1 MAPANEEVDL
11 YKAYIMLLRVVA
23 GLFLHSQTKDSVTQ
37 VGLKPF
43 FNCFDRDAFSARIV
57 LNLILVN
64 QADVEVLGF
73 RIADV

>member
-1 MAPANEEVDL
+1 MAPVNEEVDI
-11 YKAYIMLLRVVA
+11 YKTYIMLFTRS
-23 GLFLHSQTKDSVTQ
+23 GRIIPHSQTKDSVTQ

-64 QADVEVLGF
+64 QADVEVPGF